1 MKYWPFLLQLVSNT
15 STVVLPLQEQ
25 LLCYDSETNKRFV
38 VSLFSLYIINLSILK
53 CIQFSY
59 LILLRSRFFIQS
71 FTFMLGFYFF
81 SFLVWRA
88 NNGQK
93 YFFKIDDDLNLMKY
107 RSYLFDKMF
116 HRRVS
121 FVICY

>member
-25 LLCYDSETNKRFV
+25 LLCYDSENNKRFV

-59 LILLRSRFFIQS
+59 LILLRSRFFIPS
-71 FTFMLGFYFF
+71 FTFMLGVYFF
-81 SFLVWRA
+81 FFLVWCTD
-88 NNGQK
+88 NGQK
-93 YFFKIDDDLNLMKY
+93 YFFTIDNDLDLMKY
-107 RSYLFDKMF
+107 HSYLFDKIF

-121 FVICY
+121 FVIY